1 MKKVIAIVEKGKCH
15 PDKCGLECMK
25 YDPLNRIK
33 QDSGFHIGKSG
44 KSEIAEEVVTEM
56 HRISA
61 KKCPFQAIHIVN
73 LPEELKE
80 EPIHRYGING
90 FRIFRF
96 PIPRFNSVVGLVGK
110 NGIGKSTI
118 LQILAG
124 ITKPNL
130 GKDSASYEEFID
142 YLKGT
147 EAQAYFEKL
156 KDKEIKVSFKP
167 QKVDEIPKLFS
178 GTVRSLLEKSNE
190 TKKLKEV
197 IKELDLENILDRDIK
212 DISGG
217 ELQRVA
223 IAACVLKKANL
234 YIIDEPTSYLDIK
247 QRLKVAQFIKNL
259 VNETTGVIVVEH
271 DLLIM
276 DYMADHIH
284 IVYGQP
290 ALYGIISQPKSIR
303 NGINAYLEGML
314 KEENIRFRDK
324 PITFEIAAL
333 ERITSKKTLVE
344 WPEIKKSLNSFTLE
358 ANQGVIKEKEVI
370 GVLGENGIGKTTFV
384 RILAGEIPVE
394 NFKEKLKVAYKPQ
407 YITPTDDLVAVAL
420 KKCDKNQIKP
430 LDLDSLMLKKLSQ
443 LSGGE
448 LQRVM
453 IAKTLFEEADIYLID
468 EPSAYLD
475 VEQRLIVS
483 RLIKDNIFL
492 KEKSAIIVDHDL
504 IFLDHISSN
513 LMVFTGQPAI
523 HGIAEGPFK
532 MEDGMNKFLKN
543 MEITMRRDMETKRPR
558 INKLNSQ
565 LDKQQKQSGHYF
577 YT

>member
-1 MKKVIAIVEKGKCH
+1 
-15 PDKCGLECMK
+15 
-25 YDPLNRIK
+25 
-33 QDSGFHIGKSG
+33 
-44 KSEIAEEVVTEM
+44 
-56 HRISA
+56 
-61 KKCPFQAIHIVN
+61 
-73 LPEELKE
+73 
-80 EPIHRYGING
+80 
-90 FRIFRF
+90 
-96 PIPRFNSVVGLVGK
+96 
-110 NGIGKSTI
+110 
-118 LQILAG
+118 
-124 ITKPNL
+124 
-130 GKDSASYEEFID
+130 
-142 YLKGT
+142 
-147 EAQAYFEKL
+147 
-156 KDKEIKVSFKP
+156 
-167 QKVDEIPKLFS
+167 
-178 GTVRSLLEKSNE
+178 
-190 TKKLKEV
+190 
-197 IKELDLENILDRDIK
+197 
-212 DISGG
+212 
-217 ELQRVA
+217 
-223 IAACVLKKANL
+223 
-234 YIIDEPTSYLDIK
+234 
-247 QRLKVAQFIKNL
+247 
-259 VNETTGVIVVEH
+259 
-271 DLLIM
+271 
-276 DYMADHIH
+276 
-284 IVYGQP
+284 
-290 ALYGIISQPKSIR
+290 
-303 NGINAYLEGML
+303 ML

-324 PITFEIAAL
+324 PIIFELAAL

-358 ANQGVIKEKEVI
+358 ANQGAIKEKEVI

-384 RILAGEIPVE
+384 RILAGEIPFE

-420 KKCDKNQIKP
+420 KKCDKNQIKS